1 MNLSSRPIEIPTAL
15 AKLLQAQVLKELA
28 TGLRYTLPGNM
39 VWHQWGDAKAPTVV
53 FLHGGSGSWTHWIH
67 NITPLVQDGYRVLA
81 VDLPG
86 FGDSDPPA
94 SGGDVDALI
103 QPLHEAWQFLRGHES
118 TSLVGFSFGG
128 MTAALWMAAYPEDA
142 NHLVLVGVPG
152 LGVNSP
158 HRIPLKG
165 WRHLPTLEMQEK
177 AHEHNLLSLMLH
189 EAKNLNDLAMAVHVG
204 NVTRDRMTRR
214 RLSTTTIVLDNL
226 PHIACPVHVIYGEFD
241 AMYQERMP
249 EVEAVFKKAIPQ
261 LGSWQLIPDA
271 GHWVQFESPERF
283 QHALHL
289 TLKAM

>member
-1 MNLSSRPIEIPTAL
+1 LTTAL
-15 AKLLQAQVLKELA
+15 ATAFLDDTVNSFLGDSANVSSVKDAYLSSCPNA
-28 TGLRYTLPGNM
+28 TLGQM
-39 VWHQWGDAKAPTVV
+39 ADAFMANPSWSDFTSTSGGTVV
-53 FLHGGSGSWTHWIH
+53 ELTGG
-67 NITPLVQDGYRVLA
+67 IT
-81 VDLPG
+81 
-86 FGDSDPPA
+86 FDSA
-94 SGGDVDALI
+94 DVDALI
-103 QPLHEAWQFLRGHES
+103 QPLHEAWQFLHGHES

-142 NHLVLVGVPG
+142 NHLVLVGAPG